1 MKQRIRREKAIEDVE
16 RYGEAALRSDVMRK
30 AFEQKHHLR
39 STVGEH
45 TIRVACA
52 AVMICYVLRR
62 LRVRV
67 DVPAVVVGS
76 LCHDL
81 GMIGRK
87 EKYASSLESYRKH
100 PGESAEVA
108 RQLYPDMS
116 EKTEEIIRRHMW
128 PMRKSR
134 VPNSLEGFVVSAA
147 DKYSSV
153 ADLIRGGNAPGADR
167 EVSGRLR
174 RGLKG

>member
-1 MKQRIRREKAIEDVE
+1 MKRAVRREQAIKDVE
-16 RYGEAALRSDVMRK
+16 RYGDAALRSDVMQQ

-67 DVPAVVVGS
+67 DLPAVVVGS

-87 EKYASSLESYRKH
+87 EKYASNLESYRRH
-100 PGESAEVA
+100 PEDSAAVA
-108 RQLYPDMS
+108 RQLYPDLP

-134 VPNSLEGFVVSAA
+134 IPNSLEGFVVSAA

-153 ADLIRGGNAPGADR
+153 ADLVRGGGNAAGKSGAVRNRPDR
-167 EVSGRLR
+167 
-174 RGLKG
+174 